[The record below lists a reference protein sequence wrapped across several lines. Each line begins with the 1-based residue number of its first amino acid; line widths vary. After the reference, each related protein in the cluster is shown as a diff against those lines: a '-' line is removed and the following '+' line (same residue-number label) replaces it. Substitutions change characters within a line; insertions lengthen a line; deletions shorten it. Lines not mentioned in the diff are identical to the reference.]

1 LKAKVNNKIQLL
13 GLMSGTSLDGLDIAH
28 VEFDFTDTKKVD
40 FQLLHCKTYP
50 LASDLVFSLNQVF
63 HAAAPDIFEL
73 DQQLAKFFAESVRDF
88 LKNFK
93 LRKENISAIASH
105 GQTIY
110 HRPELGYTTQIGSGT
125 TLNFLTEIPVIDQFR
140 QLDVS
145 AGGQGAPLVPL
156 GDQLLFSNYAEGFL
170 NLGGF
175 ANISSSVKGKCQAY
189 DIAPANLPMNLW
201 MNGIGKAYDQDGQL
215 ARQGE
220 PNLEVLKKVLAL
232 SFFHQ
237 KAPKS
242 LGTEWLTQSYLP
254 HFEKLTLPNK
264 LRTHLEVLKTLCIQE
279 FKAMKLK
286 RVLITGG
293 GAHHQFFIELLK
305 EAYPGEILLPSKE
318 IIDFKEALIFAFLGA
333 RFLRNETTT
342 LAEVTGARQALRTG
356 ILHDF
361 QGRIQ

>member
-1 LKAKVNNKIQLL
+1 
-13 GLMSGTSLDGLDIAH
+13 MSGTSLDGLDIAH
-28 VEFDFTDTKKVD
+28 VEFDFTDSKNIH
-40 FQLLHCKTYP
+40 FQLLNCKTYP
-50 LASDLVFSLNQVF
+50 LSAHLVVALNQVL
-63 HAAAPDIFEL
+63 HAAASDIFEL
-73 DQQLAKFFAESVRDF
+73 DQQLAKFFAGSVADF
-88 LKNFK
+88 LNNFK
-93 LRKENISAIASH
+93 LDKENITAIASH
-105 GQTIY
+105 GQTIF
-110 HRPELGYTTQIGSGT
+110 HRPELGYTTQIGCGT

-156 GDQLLFSNYAEGFL
+156 GDQLLFSSYAEGFL

-175 ANISSSVKGKCQAY
+175 ANISSSLEGKCQAY

-201 MNGIGKAYDQDGQL
+201 MNAIGKKYDYDGQL

-220 PNLEVLKKVLAL
+220 PILKVLKEVLAL
-232 SFFHQ
+232 PFFHQ

-242 LGTEWLTQSYLP
+242 LGTEWLTQFYLP
-254 HFEKLTLPNK
+254 HFEKLTLQNK

-279 FKAMKLK
+279 FKAMNLK

-305 EAYPGEILLPSKE
+305 EAYQGEILLPSKQ